1 MHAPRTPASR
11 VETALPA
18 PQSGRRSRVPRPTT
32 GARLAWALPLGAALA
47 AATVPSSAAAKD
59 LSGKLGLGFNNQL
72 GGGPSLAVRYGIP
85 TGDDNPFNLIIEGNT
100 GFSAY
105 DGTAG
110 AFTAGG
116 RLLFSTVVED
126 NMNFYVGAGAGYVMN
141 DGVEVVRLQPLASI
155 DLFLF
160 GLDNLGLTTAFGL
173 DLDVGGDTTG
183 IATTTSALAGVTYW
197 F

>member
-1 MHAPRTPASR
+1 MPISARPVLLAVPLLAAS
-11 VETALPA
+11 VFAALPGTA
-18 PQSGRRSRVPRPTT
+18 H
-32 GARLAWALPLGAALA
+32 
-47 AATVPSSAAAKD
+47 AKD
-59 LSGKLGLGFNNQL
+59 LSGKFGLGFNNQL
-72 GGGPSLAVRYGIP
+72 GGGPALAVRYGIP
-85 TGDDNPFNLIIEGNT
+85 TGDDTPFNLIVEGHS

-110 AFTAGG
+110 AFSAGG

-126 NMNFYVGAGAGYVMN
+126 NMNFYVGAGAGYVMQ

-160 GLDNLGLTTAFGL
+160 GLDNLGLTTAFGF
-173 DLDVGGDTTG
+173 DIDVGGDTTG
-183 IATTTSALAGVTYW
+183 IATTTAALAGVTYW